1 MRIVIL
7 SETFTKRMGYCENML
22 PKALSRLGEDVH
34 VVATNLQAG
43 HNSPDYKQT
52 YEPFLG
58 PAVRPCGVE
67 QHTGF
72 TLHRLP
78 HRILLGYPRI
88 RGLTGKLRELRPDIV
103 QVHAA
108 ASWLPLEAAF
118 AQPRFGFQLF
128 TGAHQTASVVAADLK
143 SAGRLHPIRLK
154 SDLRRALPG
163 RLVSFFAR
171 KCYAATVDCAE
182 IARRFYGV
190 PQKQIDICPLGVD
203 TELFHPVRNEA
214 DCQARC
220 ERRQELGVRPDE
232 IVCIYTGRFSLA
244 KNPVCL
250 AQAIAQLNEEGR
262 PVRGLFV
269 GDGPQR
275 AEIEQFAGSQ
285 VHPFVSWGQLP
296 SFYRAADIGVWPT
309 QESMSMLDAAASGL
323 PVVVSDRLVAVER
336 VEGNGLQ
343 YREGDA
349 GDLARQLR
357 QLEDSTLR
365 TELGK
370 CGADK
375 IAREFSWLSIA
386 ERRLADYQ
394 VALRGPAAVNGHGRD

>member
-67 QHTGF
+67 QHNGF
-72 TLHRLP
+72 TLHRLR

-88 RGLTGKLRELRPDIV
+88 QGLTRKLRELRPDIV
-103 QVHAA
+103 QVHSA
-108 ASWLPLEAAF
+108 ASWLPLEAAL
-118 AQPRFGFQLF
+118 AQPRYGYQLF
-128 TGAHQTASVVAADLK
+128 TGAHQTASVVAQDLK
-143 SAGRLHPIRLK
+143 DAGRLHPIRLK
-154 SDLRRALPG
+154 SDLRRAIPG

-171 KCYAATVDCAE
+171 KCYAATVDCGEVAMQY
-182 IARRFYGV
+182 YGV
-190 PQKQIDICPLGVD
+190 PSKQIDVCPLGVD
-203 TELFHPVRNEA
+203 TDQFHPARDQADLEARCRLRNELGF
-214 DCQARC
+214 QAA
-220 ERRQELGVRPDE
+220 EL
-232 IVCIYTGRFSLA
+232 VCIYTGRFSQA
-244 KNPVCL
+244 KNPLCL
-250 AQAIAQLNEEGR
+250 AKAIAQLRENGA

-275 AEIEQFAGSQ
+275 GEIEKLSGNQS
-285 VHPFVSWGQLP
+285 HPFVSWSQLP
-296 SFYRAADIGVWPT
+296 SHYRAADIGVWPT

-323 PVVVSDRLVAVER
+323 PVVVSDRLVAIER

-349 GDLARQLR
+349 ADLARQLLTF
-357 QLEDSTLR
+357 QDKDVR
-365 TELGK
+365 TRLGNY
-370 CGADK
+370 GADK
-375 IAREFSWLSIA
+375 IARQFSWLSIA
-386 ERRLADYQ
+386 KRRLNDYQ
-394 VALRGPAAVNGHGRD
+394 AALDGHRSG